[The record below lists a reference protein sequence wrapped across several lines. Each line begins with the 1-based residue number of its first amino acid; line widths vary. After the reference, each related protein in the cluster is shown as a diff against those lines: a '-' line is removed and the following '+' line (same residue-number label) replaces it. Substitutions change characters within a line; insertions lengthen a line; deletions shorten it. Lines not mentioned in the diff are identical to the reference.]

1 MPLIRRIAL
10 FLWSLWT
17 DAKWSHFQFAVAT
30 SIVLAIFCGSL
41 GFMAC
46 DNRASVVR
54 AENAARAVRK

>member
-1 MPLIRRIAL
+1 MATLRRVAL

-17 DAKWSHFQFAVAT
+17 DAKWSHFQFTVAVA
-30 SIVLAIFCGSL
+30 IVLVIFCGSL

-54 AENAARAVRK
+54 AENAARSRK